1 MAKNY
6 VANGMTMDLLL
17 SKDVASGDPIVVGKQ
32 VVVAAVDG
40 KIGET
45 ITVNTCGVWSLPKT
59 TGAIGQGDEVF
70 ITSDS
75 DITTTATDNTAVGYA
90 FEAAGASDTTVNVN
104 IG

>member
-6 VANGMTMDLLL
+6 VANGMTMDLQL
-17 SKDVASGDPIVVGKQ
+17 SKDVASGDPVVVGKQ

-40 KIGET
+40 KTGET

-70 ITSDS
+70 ITSDG